1 MIHLQSRQCVLRQA
15 QDEVLSSWPLSDA
28 GLNVL
33 HPELVEGR
41 RAALQPNVPLVL
53 FVTALALLAALVPT
67 PAPAATYDPGADDHE
82 IRLGQTV
89 PYSGPLSAYGTV
101 GRAMAA
107 YFAKINAEGGI
118 NGRKVTLLSLD
129 DGFSPP
135 KTVEQTRRLV
145 EQDQVLAIFAS
156 VGTATNAAI
165 EKYLNDRK
173 IPHLFVQS
181 GASRWNDPQHFPWS
195 IPGIAGYEPQARS
208 YGKYILAHT
217 PNARIAVL
225 YQNDDF
231 GKDYLR
237 GLSEGLGERAASMI
251 VAVESYEV
259 SDPTVD
265 QQVIAL
271 QGSGADTW
279 VAASTQKATSQAI
292 RRADEIGWHPTVFLS
307 AIASSIK
314 SVLVPAGIERA
325 VGFISAAVV
334 KDPGDPQWQD
344 AGDVQAYLA
353 WMKQYYPDGNPN
365 EQLNAAGY
373 WNAAAM
379 ADILRRCGDDLTR
392 ANLLKQM
399 TEMRD
404 LAVPMLLPGITL
416 TITPEDY
423 TPFKRVQLMRF
434 DGTRWVPMGEAIA
447 N

>member
-1 MIHLQSRQCVLRQA
+1 V
-15 QDEVLSSWPLSDA
+15 
-28 GLNVL
+28 
-33 HPELVEGR
+33 
-41 RAALQPNVPLVL
+41 
-53 FVTALALLAALVPT
+53 LLAALLPDAT
-67 PAPAATYDPGADDHE
+67 RAATYDPGADDHG

-107 YFAKINAEGGI
+107 YFAKVNAAGGI
-118 NGRKVTLLSLD
+118 NGRKITLLSLD

-135 KTVEQTRRLV
+135 KTVEQTRRLI
-145 EQDQVLAIFAS
+145 EQEQVLAIFAS

-195 IPGIAGYEPQARS
+195 IPGLPGYEPEART
-208 YGKYILAHT
+208 YGKYILAHK
-217 PNARIAVL
+217 PNARVAVL

-237 GLSEGLGERAASMI
+237 GLSEGLGEHVAAMI
-251 VAVESYEV
+251 IATQSYEV

-292 RRADEIGWHPTVFLS
+292 RRADEIGWHPTVFLA

-314 SVLVPAGIERA
+314 SVLVPAGVERA

-334 KDPGDPQWQD
+334 KDPSDPQWQD
-344 AGDVQAYLA
+344 APDVQAYFA
-353 WMKQYYPDGNPN
+353 WMKQYYPDGNPT

-379 ADILRRCGDDLTR
+379 TEILRRCGDDLTR

-416 TITPEDY
+416 TITPDDY
-423 TPFKRVQLMRF
+423 APFKRVQLMRF
-434 DGTRWVPMGEAIA
+434 DGTRWAPLGD
-447 N
+447 